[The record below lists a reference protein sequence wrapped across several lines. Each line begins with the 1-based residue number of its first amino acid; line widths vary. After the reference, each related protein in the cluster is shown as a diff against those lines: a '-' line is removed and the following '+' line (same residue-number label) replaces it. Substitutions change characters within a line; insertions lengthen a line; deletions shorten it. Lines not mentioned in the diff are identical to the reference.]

1 MGREPCDGLDER
13 FDRKGLAQH
22 RRRSEFVGLFG
33 GLFVPGAHD
42 DRRVRI
48 AFLDATHRRTSAGAL
63 VSVETDEVGHDKLR
77 NDLRWGVL
85 QPVDQQELVALIA
98 QHLAKEV
105 SSRAVVLYD
114 QDGSYAPQAGGF
126 DTGAQF

>member
-1 MGREPCDGLDER
+1 MRNEPYHGLHEL
-13 FDRKGLAQH
+13 FDRERLAQH
-22 RRRSEFVGLFG
+22 RRRSESVGLFG

-42 DRRVRI
+42 DRGGRI
-48 AFLDATHRRTSAGAL
+48 AFLDATDRRTSAGAL
-63 VSVETDEVGHDKLR
+63 ISVETDEVGHDKLR
-77 NDLRWGVL
+77 NGLRWGVL

-105 SSRAVVLYD
+105 ASRAVVLYD
-114 QDGSYAPQAGGF
+114 QDGRYAPQAGGF